1 VFPIIFLIL
10 TTFIIGFTFYKTPM
24 DSFVCLAV
32 ILMGLPIYI
41 LFIKMDK
48 PKKVQEKLDAFTL
61 FIQKL
66 TYSALEETKSQ

>member
-1 VFPIIFLIL
+1 
-10 TTFIIGFTFYKTPM
+10 M

-32 ILMGLPIYI
+32 ILLGLPVYI
-41 LFIKMDK
+41 IFIKMEK
-48 PKKVQEKLDAFTL
+48 PKKLQDKIDSFTL

>member
-1 VFPIIFLIL
+1 MV

-32 ILMGLPIYI
+32 ILLGLPVYI
-41 LFIKMDK
+41 VFIKMEK
-48 PKKVQEKLDAFTL
+48 PKKVQDKIDSFTL